1 MRSHL
6 MMAEENREPT
16 IVGGVLKIGARV
28 RFIPCACYVG
38 EAGLTDHIMV
48 ERIGTVV
55 YINEAHRWYCV
66 EYLMG
71 GMPDCIGHECFKY

>member
-1 MRSHL
+1 M
-6 MMAEENREPT
+6 
-16 IVGGVLKIGARV
+16 KIGARV

-55 YINEAHRWYCV
+55 YIHEAHRWYCV

-71 GMPDCIGHECFKY
+71 GMPDCIGHESFKF